1 MPIRNQKIENILN
14 MALAV
19 TPSERARSINLE
31 TGYLP
36 TENKWKV
43 IVKFTGDLTSL
54 QSDFPDVQI
63 TILSN
68 QYGILIIPESQIE
81 AIANSPLITYMEKP
95 KRLFFSTFQARQA
108 SCITV
113 VQSASSQIPGV
124 GNGLDGYGIL
134 IGIID
139 SGIDYAHPDFRN
151 EDGTTRILELWD
163 QTLETVYTQD
173 TINRALEQNT
183 ESERL
188 AICPSRDLSG
198 HGTHVAGIAAG
209 NGRASDGI
217 YRGVAYRSD
226 LLVVKLGVP
235 DPNGFPSTTELME
248 AIDFCVRKAELYGR
262 PLALN
267 LSFGNNYGSHSGT
280 SLLETFINDIAGIN
294 QNCICVGTGNEGSSG
309 GHTGARLSN
318 PGQSSTVPPA
328 AFPPASSSIAYTGSI
343 QRIEFAVSAYETTL
357 NIQLW
362 KNYVD
367 EFRITISDPSG
378 SRAISIDPVPGTSRY
393 TIGSCELLVFYGEP
407 APYSRYQEIYFDFL
421 PTGDY
426 LEEGVWSI
434 TLTAQRIVNGIWD
447 MWMPSSSV
455 RSATTRFL
463 NPTPDTTLTIPST
476 AMKSIAVSAYDSY
489 YNALAAFSGRGY
501 TWDTRQ
507 IKPDLAAPGV
517 DINSCAP
524 GGGYTVKSGT
534 SMATPFVTGSAAL
547 LMQYGIGN
555 GNDPFLYGEKVK
567 AYLIRGARR
576 ISVENAYPNPEL
588 GWGVLCLRDA
598 LPS

>member
-1 MPIRNQKIENILN
+1 MPIRNQKLENILN
-14 MALAV
+14 MALSV
-19 TPSERARSINLE
+19 TPSERSRSINLE

-43 IVKFTGDLTSL
+43 IVKFSGDLSL
-54 QSDFPDVQI
+54 LQTDFPDIQI

-68 QYGILIIPESQIE
+68 QYGILVIPESQID
-81 AIANSPLITYMEKP
+81 AVANSPLITYMEKP

-124 GNGLDGYGIL
+124 TNGLDGNGI
-134 IGIID
+134 IVGIID
-139 SGIDYAHPDFRN
+139 SGIDYTHPDFRN

-163 QTLETVYTQD
+163 QTLEQICTQEN
-173 TINRALEQNT
+173 INRALEQET

-217 YRGVAYRSD
+217 YRGVAYRSN
-226 LLVVKLGVP
+226 LLIVKLGVP
-235 DPNGFPSTTELME
+235 DPNGFPSTTELMQ
-248 AIDFCVRKAELYGR
+248 AIDFCVRRAEFYGK

-294 QNCICVGTGNEGSSG
+294 QNCICIGTGNEGSSG
-309 GHTGARLSN
+309 GHTGAKLSN
-318 PGQSSTVPPA
+318 SESN
-328 AFPPASSSIAYTGSI
+328 
-343 QRIEFAVSAYETTL
+343 RIEFAVSAYETTL

-367 EFRITISDPSG
+367 EFRISISDPSG
-378 SRAISIDPVPGTSRY
+378 SRTIPIDPVPGTSRY
-393 TIGSCELLVFYGEP
+393 TIGNCDLLVFYGEP

-434 TLTAQRIVNGIWD
+434 TLTAQQIVNGIWD

-463 NPTPDTTLTIPST
+463 NPTLDTTLTIPST
-476 AMKSIAVSAYDSY
+476 AMKAISVSAYDSY
-489 YNALAAFSGRGY
+489 YNSLAAFSGRGY

-517 DINSCAP
+517 EINSCAP

-547 LMQYGIGN
+547 LMQYGIIN

-567 AYLIRGARR
+567 AYLIRGAKR
-576 ISVENAYPNPEL
+576 IQVENAYPNPEL

-598 LPS
+598 LPN

>member
-1 MPIRNQKIENILN
+1 MSIRNQKLENILN
-14 MALAV
+14 MALSA
-19 TPSERARSINLE
+19 TPSERSRSINLE

-43 IVKFTGDLTSL
+43 IVKFSGDLSL
-54 QSDFPDVQI
+54 LQNDFPDIQI

-68 QYGILIIPESQIE
+68 QYGILVIPESQID
-81 AIANSPLITYMEKP
+81 AVANSPLITYIEKP

-124 GNGLDGYGIL
+124 GNGLDGNGI
-134 IGIID
+134 IVGIID
-139 SGIDYAHPDFRN
+139 SGIDYSHPDFRN

-163 QTLETVYTQD
+163 QTLEQVCTQED
-173 TINRALEQNT
+173 LNRALEQET

-209 NGRASDGI
+209 NGLASDGI
-217 YRGVAYRSD
+217 YRGVAYRSS
-226 LLVVKLGVP
+226 LLIVKLGVP
-235 DPNGFPSTTELME
+235 DPNGFPSTTELMQ
-248 AIDFCVRKAELYGR
+248 AIDYCVRRAEFYGM

-280 SLLETFINDIAGIN
+280 SLLETFINDLAGIN
-294 QNCICVGTGNEGSSG
+294 QNCICIGTGNEGSSG
-309 GHTGARLSN
+309 GHTGSKLSN
-318 PGQSSTVPPA
+318 SESRRV
-328 AFPPASSSIAYTGSI
+328 
-343 QRIEFAVSAYETTL
+343 EFAVSAYETTL

-367 EFRITISDPSG
+367 EFRISISDPSG
-378 SRAISIDPVPGTSRY
+378 SRTIPIDPVPGTSRY
-393 TIGSCELLVFYGEP
+393 TIGNCDLLVFYGEP

-421 PTGDY
+421 PTVDY

-476 AMKSIAVSAYDSY
+476 AMKAISVSAYDSY
-489 YNALAAFSGRGY
+489 YNSLAAFSGRGY
-501 TWDTRQ
+501 TWDTGQ

-517 DINSCAP
+517 EINSCAP

-547 LMQYGIGN
+547 LMQYGIVN
-555 GNDPFLYGEKVK
+555 GNDTFLYGEKVK

-576 ISVENAYPNPEL
+576 IPVENAYPNPEL

-598 LPS
+598 LPN

>member
-1 MPIRNQKIENILN
+1 MPIRNQKLENILN
-14 MALAV
+14 MALSV
-19 TPSERARSINLE
+19 TPSERSRSINLE

-43 IVKFTGDLTSL
+43 IVKFSGDLSL
-54 QSDFPDVQI
+54 LQTDFPDIQI

-68 QYGILIIPESQIE
+68 QYGILVIPESQID
-81 AIANSPLITYMEKP
+81 AVANSPLITYMEKP

-124 GNGLDGYGIL
+124 TNGLDGNGI
-134 IGIID
+134 IVGIID
-139 SGIDYAHPDFRN
+139 SGIDYTHPDFRN

-163 QTLETVYTQD
+163 QTLEQICTQEN
-173 TINRALEQNT
+173 INRALEQET

-217 YRGVAYRSD
+217 YRGVAYRSN
-226 LLVVKLGVP
+226 LLIVKLGVP
-235 DPNGFPSTTELME
+235 DPNGFPSTTELMQ
-248 AIDFCVRKAELYGR
+248 AIDFCVRRAEFYGK

-294 QNCICVGTGNEGSSG
+294 QNCICIGTGNEGSSG
-309 GHTGARLSN
+309 GHTGAKLSN
-318 PGQSSTVPPA
+318 SESN
-328 AFPPASSSIAYTGSI
+328 
-343 QRIEFAVSAYETTL
+343 RIEFAVSAYETTL

-367 EFRITISDPSG
+367 EFRISISDPSG
-378 SRAISIDPVPGTSRY
+378 SRTIPIDPVPGTSRY
-393 TIGSCELLVFYGEP
+393 TIGNCDLLVFYGEP

-434 TLTAQRIVNGIWD
+434 TLTAQQIVNGIWD

-476 AMKSIAVSAYDSY
+476 AMKAISVSAYDSY
-489 YNALAAFSGRGY
+489 YNSLAAFSGRGY

-517 DINSCAP
+517 EINSCAP

-547 LMQYGIGN
+547 LMQYGIIN

-567 AYLIRGARR
+567 AYLIRGAKR
-576 ISVENAYPNPEL
+576 IQVENAYPNPEL

-598 LPS
+598 LPN